1 MRTPTFS
8 FLLLALLALA
18 RGWAADKNAAGAS
31 APAFSLTPAESESD
45 VAKFSDAQLA
55 FVQSWIKQKAPECPP
70 AVSGAVAELFLEEL
84 QQRRPEKFHQL
95 LTPDFP
101 AAAFESILLRHV
113 AAKLTGAGQ
122 GPLREDV
129 ARRRVG
135 AVLAAGGRDTRVA
148 LADAAGLIA
157 KIRDN
162 SPAQHRRLLEGKM
175 DDDDLEILLK
185 KSSQT
190 AAGPKEVAPPK
201 PKALT
206 AADIVSEFSRRN
218 QAGSALQRLQGYTV
232 EGKLK
237 NAAGEEQEL
246 LLFKMRPDR
255 FRLVVRSAGLTRYI
269 LSSDGSQFWQQ
280 SPGQPPQVVPA
291 EKMGARVHL
300 AEFVD
305 PLFVGEGYTYERR
318 DDGERDGR
326 KFHRIAVRRPDG
338 SGYVACIDVETFRE
352 TARENEDH
360 SVSRYS
366 DFREVGGVTY
376 AFREEVAD
384 PSGGKGAFSVTRIA
398 PNPGLMQDFFD
409 LPARQN
415 AGYFQI
421 EQLLA
426 PPAARTAGPL
436 TR

>member
-1 MRTPTFS
+1 MRTLTTS
-8 FLLLALLALA
+8 VLLLALFFMG
-18 RGWAADKNAAGAS
+18 RGWAAERNGPTAQ
-31 APAFSLTPAESESD
+31 APSFSLTPLESESG
-45 VAKFSDAQLA
+45 ASKFSDAQLA
-55 FVQSWIKQKAPECPP
+55 YVQSWIKQKAPECPP

-101 AAAFESILLRHV
+101 EVAFESMLLRHV
-113 AAKLTGAGQ
+113 AAKLTGAAQ
-122 GPLREDV
+122 GPLREEV

-135 AVLAAGGRDTRVA
+135 AMLAAGGRESRAA

-157 KIRDN
+157 KIKDN
-162 SPAQHRRLLEGKM
+162 SSTQQRRLLEGKM

-185 KSSQT
+185 KTAQT
-190 AAGPKEVAPPK
+190 TTGPKEAAPVK
-201 PKALT
+201 PKVLT

-218 QAGSALQRLQGYTV
+218 QVGSALQRLQAYTV
-232 EGKLK
+232 EGRLK
-237 NAAGEEQEL
+237 NSTGEEQEL

-269 LSSDGSQFWQQ
+269 LSGDGSQFWQQ
-280 SPGQPPQVVPA
+280 SAGQPPQVVPA
-291 EKMGARVHL
+291 AKMGTRL
-300 AEFVD
+300 YLSEFVD

-338 SGYVACIDVETFRE
+338 SSYVACIDVETYRE

-376 AFREEVAD
+376 AFGEEVAD
-384 PSGGKGAFSVTRIA
+384 PGGKKGSFEITRIA
-398 PNPGLMQDFFD
+398 PNPGLIQDIFD

-426 PPAARTAGPL
+426 PAAVRTAAL
-436 TR
+436 SK